1 MLSTNDLKA
10 RCDAAASVTEDELS
24 EYEAVS
30 KKYGELDLPAMDDA
44 SDLMFSNHVL
54 CVIKRINAG
63 EYVDE
68 MPEELFSEISQAARE
83 ASAALLADTFAAH
96 GQEPNKTEVL
106 LLSTHLEV
114 AMQLAQQ

>member
-54 CVIKRINAG
+54 CVIKRINTG

-68 MPEELFSEISQAARE
+68 MPEELFSEVSQAARE
-83 ASAALLADTFAAH
+83 ASAAH